1 LDINKSEIIC
11 FFILYS
17 FFFRETYGQGVL
29 QNNEDMLR
37 YFV

>member
-1 LDINKSEIIC
+1 LFFYII
-11 FFILYS
+11 FISL
-17 FFFRETYGQGVL
+17 FRETYGQGVL

>member
-1 LDINKSEIIC
+1 L
-11 FFILYS
+11 FFLYYIH